1 MELEAGQLQAELDR
15 RINAQPD
22 KWTIAWWN
30 DKLTEV
36 VRGYR
41 GATHAVNCCMASCQ
55 ERSDALEVVRQRCDA
70 LEAERE
76 AANAVIGELRA
87 ELSEVHE
94 RQDKMAEY
102 ILKKFKENGGP
113 K

>member
-1 MELEAGQLQAELDR
+1 MSDR

-41 GATHAVNCCMASCQ
+41 GASHAINCCMASCE
-55 ERSDALEVVRQRCDA
+55 ERSDALEALRQRCDA
-70 LEAERE
+70 LEVELKAS
-76 AANAVIGELRA
+76 NAVIGELRA
-87 ELSEVHE
+87 ELKAMHE
-94 RQDKMAEY
+94 RMDKIAAWVKANVP
-102 ILKKFKENGGP
+102 KKNGETHD
-113 K
+113 